1 MCIDMVFYRWDGRL
15 GIFLGWRIGVGCAG
29 TGRFLFGM
37 STCTG
42 IPGFLYYCHGGY
54 CSLFCSST
62 RNGTVIRT
70 WADSEGFFFSSG
82 IR

>member
-82 IR
+82 TR